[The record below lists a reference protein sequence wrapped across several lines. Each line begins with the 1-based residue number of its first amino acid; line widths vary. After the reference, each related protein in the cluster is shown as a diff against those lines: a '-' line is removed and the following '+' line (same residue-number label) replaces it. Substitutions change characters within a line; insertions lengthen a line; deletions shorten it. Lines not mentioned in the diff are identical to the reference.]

1 MRISGAGT
9 KKRIDAKRGSAT
21 VFIMIFMVSFVSMIS
36 VFINGSRNAAIEG
49 SVESL
54 GRLWASS
61 ILGEY
66 DRNLY
71 ERFGLMGFYGTEDD
85 ISGKLDTYA
94 ECSFEGK
101 SYIDAGECSARLY
114 DHSLTIIDEF
124 RKQVSVCGALSM
136 CEVPYGEGSDKAIE
150 SDRSIT
156 DGYLLAMLP
165 SEGRDD
171 STLLSRVRELFENNC
186 GVSGVIEAGT
196 DTYFADRYI
205 RHYFHQMMSEPSD
218 DSFLKFEQEY
228 IICGRKSDKSNRRGI
243 KARIVAVREASN
255 LAYIET
261 DEEKKALA
269 LAAAELAVTPA
280 LAPAMQQALLASWA
294 LAESINDYKILIHG
308 GKVPFV
314 KTKENWATDLDAAD
328 SEMPEDGFYI
338 DNKCESG
345 ESYEDYLT
353 LFITLMDSDVK
364 YLGMMDLVQIDMQY
378 GYYSEFF
385 LKDYYTGL
393 SYTIEVN
400 GKDHEFGDE
409 Y

>member
-114 DHSLTIIDEF
+114 DH
-124 RKQVSVCGALSM
+124 
-136 CEVPYGEGSDKAIE
+136 
-150 SDRSIT
+150 
-156 DGYLLAMLP
+156 
-165 SEGRDD
+165 
-171 STLLSRVRELFENNC
+171 
-186 GVSGVIEAGT
+186 
-196 DTYFADRYI
+196 
-205 RHYFHQMMSEPSD
+205 
-218 DSFLKFEQEY
+218 
-228 IICGRKSDKSNRRGI
+228 
-243 KARIVAVREASN
+243 
-255 LAYIET
+255 
-261 DEEKKALA
+261 
-269 LAAAELAVTPA
+269 
-280 LAPAMQQALLASWA
+280 
-294 LAESINDYKILIHG
+294 
-308 GKVPFV
+308 
-314 KTKENWATDLDAAD
+314 
-328 SEMPEDGFYI
+328 
-338 DNKCESG
+338 
-345 ESYEDYLT
+345 YLT

-364 YLGMMDLVQIDMQY
+364 YLRMMDLVQIDMQY